1 MPYAFACAACCLI
14 TRLMHRNKL
23 APKGASKL
31 LTLTPRAVG
40 SLYCCLLHFF
50 GPEGA
55 SRANSVCAKCCAH
68 YIENRTEN
76 NGSIINKPVTYAAHR
91 WVSMWGLR
99 GPTTSSKM
107 VKGAKVVSLRPH
119 LCLFETFIN
128 SSYWWWAPEGGT
140 AYFLAVAR
148 KASHMV
154 NSCVWLFMLRTNPY
168 IVFRPLWGHSY
179 KVMAPEGRKFDFCL
193 WRFGLAKTLWAR
205 EASPL

>member
-107 VKGAKVVSLRPH
+107 VKGAKVVSLRPSLILH
-119 LCLFETFIN
+119 IGGGPPKGAPLTF
-128 SSYWWWAPEGGT
+128 
-140 AYFLAVAR
+140 
-148 KASHMV
+148 
-154 NSCVWLFMLRTNPY
+154 
-168 IVFRPLWGHSY
+168 
-179 KVMAPEGRKFDFCL
+179 
-193 WRFGLAKTLWAR
+193 WRWLAKRATWLIRVCGCLCCARTLI
-205 EASPL
+205 